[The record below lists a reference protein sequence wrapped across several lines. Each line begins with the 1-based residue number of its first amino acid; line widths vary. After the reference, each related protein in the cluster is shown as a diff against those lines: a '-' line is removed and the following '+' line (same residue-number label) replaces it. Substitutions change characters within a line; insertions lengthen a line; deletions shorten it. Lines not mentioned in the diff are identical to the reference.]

1 MVSIDKHRI
10 RQAIQNAERRTSGEI
25 RVSISTL
32 VWGDVRSAAENAF
45 DRLGMTA
52 TRDRNAV
59 LFFVVPARHKFVVLG
74 DRGIHERVGQEF
86 WHHIVGTVSAKFRQG
101 DLTGGLVAGIEAVGE
116 SLATYFPYLAGDTN
130 ELPDDVDYGGRLA
143 D

>member
-1 MVSIDKHRI
+1 MVTIDEHRI

-25 RVSISTL
+25 RVSVSTP
-32 VWGDVRSAAENAF
+32 VWGDVRRAAENAF

-59 LFFVVPARHKFVVLG
+59 LFFVVPARHRFVVLG

-86 WHHIVGTVSAKFRQG
+86 WYHIVDTVCTKFKQG
-101 DLTGGLVAGIEAVGE
+101 DLTGGIVAGIEAVGE
-116 SLATYFPYLAGDTN
+116 SLAKYFPHHAGDRN
-130 ELPDDVDYGGRLA
+130 ELPDDVDYGESF
-143 D
+143 